1 MNSHGRGLSVR
12 DHPRQ
17 GCQVEQSNQRAQG
30 GDEPREVTRLHVRLA
45 LFSPN
50 AEYLPEPVGLS
61 WLPGEVRRFAW
72 FTVTLESKVSVDAA
86 FRRVAL
92 VGRHS
97 LRPWCRALEYGNL
110 L

>member
-1 MNSHGRGLSVR
+1 MGEGFRLETNQDRVVR
-12 DHPRQ
+12 S
-17 GCQVEQSNQRAQG
+17 SNRIN
-30 GDEPREVTRLHVRLA
+30 ELREVTRLHVRLA

-86 FRRVAL
+86 FRSAL

-97 LRPWCRALEYGNL
+97 LRPWCRALESGNL